1 MYMYQVIFGNMNF
14 FSKLFQLCASCIF
27 LTGDKNLNKLV
38 ISQGCLKG
46 IFERPKVLTPANK
59 KREIHS
65 VIIEAGES
73 CFEQDRLY
81 SEPNKDYCK
90 VILKNST

>member
-1 MYMYQVIFGNMNF
+1 MDFQMYMYQVIFGNMNF

-46 IFERPKVLTPANK
+46 IWTTK
-59 KREIHS
+59 S
-65 VIIEAGES
+65 VNTS
-73 CFEQDRLY
+73 
-81 SEPNKDYCK
+81 
-90 VILKNST
+90 